1 MATAKLMIMAVAVAL
16 VVIGTAEA
24 QTATCASKLVPC
36 ADFLNSTTK
45 PPDTCCDPLKEAV
58 ANDLVCLCNLF
69 NDPSFFSTFNVTV
82 DEALR
87 LAKNCGVTSDL
98 SSCNGNFL
106 NSHLLFVNQTNKIIL
121 VSFGVQIK

>member
-98 SSCNGNFL
+98 SSCNAP
-106 NSHLLFVNQTNKIIL
+106 SQTPSS
-121 VSFGVQIK
+121 VSPPGLKMSKWV